1 MADKAMADKAM
12 ADKRNA
18 CAVVGQA
25 PAGCEGEAPLASCLR
40 GCRLGVQ
47 KT

>member
-40 GCRLGVQ
+40 GCRLSVQ
-47 KT
+47 KS